1 MKNVNSITKEEEI
14 FTNYL
19 VIAAFADPEV
29 IKKTGAFLTGAY
41 DEKSIMRM
49 TFFNTDGSCDID
61 RTGGEY
67 FYNEIYSLLSET
79 IRTVGGESKGQ
90 PAMLCQLVTGKEL
103 TLTDLLAIQ
112 ANVKDSPITVI
123 NRWHM
128 KYYYEWESGE
138 VSNLFISG
146 YQLAGYLSIFNGTVS
161 TDKRAG
167 VNKADFIQENGIDV
181 LTECPRCYE
190 RTTAAYIHFNGACP
204 DCATGFK
211 DMMRGRFIKALKS
224 DEAGVARIIKNRL
237 GRRTMQ

>member
-1 MKNVNSITKEEEI
+1 MKSIDSITKEEEI

-19 VIAAFADPEV
+19 AIAAYADPEA
-29 IKKTGAFLTGAY
+29 IKKTGAFLTGTY
-41 DEKSIMRM
+41 DENNIMRM
-49 TFFNTDGSCDID
+49 TFFNTDGADDVDCTD
-61 RTGGEY
+61 GKY

-138 VSNLFISG
+138 VSNLFLSR
-146 YQLAGYLSIFNGTVS
+146 YQLAGYLSIFDGTVS
-161 TDKRAG
+161 QDKRAS
-167 VNKADFIQENGIDV
+167 VNKADFIQENGIDL
-181 LTECPRCYE
+181 LTECPRCHE
-190 RTTAAYIHFNGACP
+190 RTTAADIHFNGACP

-211 DMMRGRFIKALKS
+211 DMILGAFTKALES
-224 DEAGVARIIKNRL
+224 YEAEGKKIRHFKIRH
-237 GRRTMQ
+237 RE